1 LNQLQTIINQ
11 KILGDE
17 FDPLHW
23 EFPMTENN
31 DGIESM
37 TLMNTRARE
46 IIVSN
51 LEEIIELSIAD
62 SGRIEQTK
70 FAVQK

>member
-1 LNQLQTIINQ
+1 
-11 KILGDE
+11 
-17 FDPLHW
+17 
-23 EFPMTENN
+23 MTENN